1 MHHHRRPPL
10 VSDELNLGGDVQYTT
25 LGRTG
30 VTVSRLCL
38 GAMMFGQD
46 GNADHDDCVRIMHR
60 AFDAGVNFLDTADV
74 YGYGESEEIVG
85 AGLRGRRDDI
95 VVATKVHHPMSDDV
109 LNRRGSTRSWIMRAC
124 EDSLR
129 RLGTDY
135 IDLYQVHRPDPLTD
149 IDETL
154 GAMSDLVRQGKVR
167 MIGCCTF
174 PASEIVQ
181 SHWVAEQRGHVR
193 FRCNQPPY
201 SIFARGIER
210 EVLGICARFG
220 MGVIV
225 WSPLNSGWL
234 TGRYRRGIEN
244 PPSPRSA
251 IPINRPRDETES
263 GFGRPRP
270 SYNTLHDYNAPFNQR
285 KLDVVE
291 DLVKLSDEAGISMVD
306 MAVAFTLAH
315 PAITSAIIGPRTM
328 QQLESQLSSSDI
340 TLDYSVLDRIDA
352 LVPPGT
358 DVFVGDAGYMPPEI
372 TDPRKRR
379 R

>member
-1 MHHHRRPPL
+1 L
-10 VSDELNLGGDVQYTT
+10 LGDFEGSAVQYTT

-38 GAMMFGQD
+38 GAMMFGRD
-46 GNADHDDCVRIMHR
+46 GNPDHADCVRIMHR
-60 AFDAGVNFLDTADV
+60 AFDGGINFVDTADV
-74 YGYGESEEIVG
+74 YAYGESEEIVG
-85 AGLRGRRDDI
+85 RAVRDRRDAI
-95 VVATKVHHPMSDDV
+95 IVATKLHHPMSDDV
-109 LNRRGSTRSWIMRAC
+109 LNRRGSTRSWIIRAC

-135 IDLYQVHRPDPLTD
+135 IDLYQVHRVDPLTD

-174 PASEIVQ
+174 PASEIVESQ
-181 SHWVAEQRGHVR
+181 WVAERRGHVR

-210 EVLGICARFG
+210 EVLGVCARYG
-220 MGVIV
+220 MGVIT

-234 TGRYRRGIEN
+234 TGRYRRGVDN
-244 PPSPRSA
+244 PVSPRA
-251 IPINRPRDETES
+251 LIAINRPRDESES
-263 GFGRPRP
+263 GFGRPRVT
-270 SYNTLHDYNAPFNQR
+270 YTTLHDYDAPFNQR
-285 KLDVVE
+285 KLDVVDE
-291 DLVKLSDEAGISMVD
+291 LVKLSDSSGISMVD

-315 PAITSAIIGPRTM
+315 PAVTSSIIGPRTM
-328 QQLESQLSSSDI
+328 EQLETQLSSSDI
-340 TLDYSVLDRIDA
+340 TLDDAVLDRIDA
-352 LVPPGT
+352 LVAPGT

-372 TDPRKRR
+372 TDARKRR
-379 R
+379 RRA